1 MREENFEQ
9 YLLSDEPIKSKLKA
23 VNLRLIE
30 RKFEVDLNQIVS
42 DDDKMY
48 EILIRAKQE
57 TNDHNGNNL
66 TLFES
71 FINYRTE
78 QDFKHQ
84 LNTNIRWC
92 DTVSFQELDIKKEY
106 RSLLD
111 SVAKDFYIPLLS
123 QAVKYQR
130 AVGFFSSSCLVE
142 ISKGISELAKNGGK
156 IQLVAS
162 PYLSDEDVEAIKSG
176 YAMRDQVVKEAIRR
190 EMTEGKTPFEKA
202 RLNLLANLISDGVL
216 DIKIA
221 FTEDSD
227 RMGMYH
233 EKMGIITD
241 AKGNRVA
248 FAGSMNESA
257 TAMTLNYEAID
268 VFCSWKGEE
277 DRVIA
282 KENAFTSIWN
292 DTEPNIKIID
302 FPELKQEIIEK
313 YKRSVPDFEIDK
325 KEYSS
330 NIDTVLHTDLGTHIE
345 YCPKFPEWFKL
356 HDYQNEAITEWQKRN
371 YRGIF
376 DMATGTG
383 KTYTGL
389 GALTILSKNIDY
401 KLAAI
406 IVCPYQHLVEQWVE
420 DILKFNIDPIIG
432 YSDSSQ
438 KDWPKRL
445 KDAIRDQKLK
455 VRGKE
460 FFCFICTNATF
471 SSDYV
476 QTQLA
481 KIKSDILLMVDE
493 AHNFGAPYLS
503 CLLYDNYKYRLAL
516 SATLDRHNDEEGT
529 TKLYDFFGEKCIEYT
544 LDRAIEEKKLTK
556 YKYYPIV
563 VTLTEEEL
571 EAYDN
576 LSYEI
581 GKCIMKGENG
591 KMKLSSRGEKLALK
605 RSRIVAGAK
614 NKLTMLEKVI
624 QPYIHDKHIL
634 VYCGATKGLEQ
645 NQDRSDVDS
654 EDVRQIDAVTD
665 LLGNKLGME
674 VSQFTSKESVE
685 EREVLKREFSAG
697 DTLKALIAI
706 KCLDEGVNIPKIK
719 TAFILASTTNPKEYI
734 QRRGR
739 VLRLAEGKEYAE
751 IYDFVTLPYDTESVT
766 SLTETQVKRNSTLVK
781 NELRR
786 VEEFSRIAVNMVE
799 SASLVDEIKDAY
811 GIQELNWNNEE
822 EDYGYGF

>member
-1 MREENFEQ
+1 M
-9 YLLSDEPIKSKLKA
+9 
-23 VNLRLIE
+23 
-30 RKFEVDLNQIVS
+30 
-42 DDDKMY
+42 
-48 EILIRAKQE
+48 
-57 TNDHNGNNL
+57 
-66 TLFES
+66 
-71 FINYRTE
+71 
-78 QDFKHQ
+78 
-84 LNTNIRWC
+84 
-92 DTVSFQELDIKKEY
+92 SFQELDIKNEY

-123 QAVKYQR
+123 KAVKYQR

-162 PYLSDEDVEAIKSG
+162 PYLSDEDIEAIRSG
-176 YAMRDQVVKEAIRR
+176 YAMRDQIVKDAVRR

-241 AKGNRVA
+241 AEGNRVA

-257 TAMTLNYEAID
+257 TAMTLNYETID

-277 DRVIA
+277 DRVVA
-282 KENAFTSIWN
+282 KENAFASIWN
-292 DTEPNIKIID
+292 DTEPNIKIIE

-325 KEYSS
+325 KEYAPD
-330 NIDTVLHTDLGTHIE
+330 IDTVLHTDLGIYTE
-345 YCPKFPEWFKL
+345 YGPKFPEWFKL
-356 HDYQNEAITEWQKRN
+356 HDYQDEAITEWQNRD

-389 GALTILSKNIDY
+389 GALTTLSKNIDH

-420 DILKFNIDPIIG
+420 DILKFNIEPIIG
-432 YSDSSQ
+432 YSESSQ
-438 KDWPKRL
+438 KDWQKRL

-481 KIKSDILLMVDE
+481 KIKSETLLMVDE

-503 CLLYDNYKYRLAL
+503 CLLFDNYKYRLAL
-516 SATLDRHNDEEGT
+516 SATLERHNDEEGT
-529 TKLYDFFGEKCIEYT
+529 AKLYDFFGEKCIEYT

-581 GKCIMKGENG
+581 GKCMMKGKNG
-591 KMKLSSRGEKLALK
+591 KMKLSSRGERLALQ
-605 RSRIVAGAK
+605 RSRIVAGAR
-614 NKLTMLEKVI
+614 NKVTMLEEVI

-654 EDVRQIDAVTD
+654 EDIRQIDLVTD
-665 LLGNKLGME
+665 LLGNKLGMD

-697 DTLKALIAI
+697 DTLKVLIAI

-739 VLRLAEGKEYAE
+739 VLRLADGKEYAE
-751 IYDFVTLPYDTESVT
+751 IYDFITLPYGIEEVT
-766 SLTETQVKRNSTLVK
+766 SLTAAQVKRNSTLVK

-786 VEEFSRIAVNMVE
+786 AEEFSRIAVNMVE
-799 SASLVDEIKDAY
+799 SASLIDEIKDAY
-811 GIQELNWNNEE
+811 GIQELTWSSEE

>member
-1 MREENFEQ
+1 M
-9 YLLSDEPIKSKLKA
+9 
-23 VNLRLIE
+23 
-30 RKFEVDLNQIVS
+30 
-42 DDDKMY
+42 
-48 EILIRAKQE
+48 
-57 TNDHNGNNL
+57 
-66 TLFES
+66 
-71 FINYRTE
+71 
-78 QDFKHQ
+78 
-84 LNTNIRWC
+84 
-92 DTVSFQELDIKKEY
+92 SFQELDIKNEY

-123 QAVKYQR
+123 KAVKYQR

-176 YAMRDQVVKEAIRR
+176 YAMRDQVVKDAVRR

-241 AKGNRVA
+241 AEGNRVA

-257 TAMTLNYEAID
+257 TAMTLNYETID

-277 DRVIA
+277 DRVVA
-282 KENAFTSIWN
+282 KENAFASIWN
-292 DTEPNIKIID
+292 DTEPNIKIIE

-325 KEYSS
+325 KEYSPD
-330 NIDTVLHTDLGTHIE
+330 IDTVLHTDLGIYTE
-345 YCPKFPEWFKL
+345 YGPKFPEWFKL
-356 HDYQNEAITEWQKRN
+356 HDYQDEAITEWQKRD

-389 GALTILSKNIDY
+389 GALTTLSKNIDH

-420 DILKFNIDPIIG
+420 DILKFNIEPIIG
-432 YSDSSQ
+432 YSESSQ
-438 KDWPKRL
+438 KDWQKRL

-481 KIKSDILLMVDE
+481 KIKSDTLLMVDE

-503 CLLYDNYKYRLAL
+503 CLLFDNYKYRLAL
-516 SATLDRHNDEEGT
+516 SATLERHNDEEGT
-529 TKLYDFFGEKCIEYT
+529 AKLYDFFGEKCIEYT

-581 GKCIMKGENG
+581 GKCIMKGKNG
-591 KMKLSSRGEKLALK
+591 KMKLSSRGERLALQ
-605 RSRIVAGAK
+605 RSRIVAGAR
-614 NKLTMLEKVI
+614 NKVTMLEEVI

-654 EDVRQIDAVTD
+654 EDIRQIDIVTD
-665 LLGNKLGME
+665 LLGNKLGMD

-697 DTLKALIAI
+697 DTLKVLIAI

-739 VLRLAEGKEYAE
+739 VLRLADGKEYAE
-751 IYDFVTLPYDTESVT
+751 IYDFITLPYGIEEVT
-766 SLTETQVKRNSTLVK
+766 SLTAAQVKRNSTLVK

-786 VEEFSRIAVNMVE
+786 AEEFSRIAVNMVE
-799 SASLVDEIKDAY
+799 SASLIDEIKDAY
-811 GIQELNWNNEE
+811 GIQELTWSSEE

>member
-1 MREENFEQ
+1 M
-9 YLLSDEPIKSKLKA
+9 
-23 VNLRLIE
+23 
-30 RKFEVDLNQIVS
+30 
-42 DDDKMY
+42 
-48 EILIRAKQE
+48 
-57 TNDHNGNNL
+57 
-66 TLFES
+66 
-71 FINYRTE
+71 
-78 QDFKHQ
+78 
-84 LNTNIRWC
+84 
-92 DTVSFQELDIKKEY
+92 SFQELDIKKEY

-111 SVAKDFYIPLLS
+111 SVAKNFYIPLLI

-162 PYLSDEDVEAIKSG
+162 PYLSDEDIEAIKSG

-202 RLNLLANLISDGVL
+202 RLNLLANLISDNIL

-241 AKGNRVA
+241 AEGNRVA

-257 TAMTLNYEAID
+257 AAMTLNYETID
-268 VFCSWKGEE
+268 VYCSWKGEV

-282 KENAFTSIWN
+282 KENAFASIWN

-302 FPELKQEIIEK
+302 FPELKQEIIDK
-313 YKRSVPDFEIDK
+313 YKYAVPDFEIDK
-325 KEYSS
+325 KEYAPD
-330 NIDTVLHTDLGTHIE
+330 IDTVLHTDLGVYTE
-345 YCPKFPEWFKL
+345 YGPKFPEWFKL
-356 HDYQNEAITEWQKRN
+356 HDYQDEAITEWQKRN

-389 GALTILSKNIDY
+389 GALTTLSKNLGH

-438 KDWPKRL
+438 KDWQKRL
-445 KDAIRDQKLK
+445 KNAIRDQKLK
-455 VRGKE
+455 VRGRE

-476 QTQLA
+476 QAQLA
-481 KIKSDILLMVDE
+481 KIKSDTLLMVDE

-529 TKLYDFFGEKCIEYT
+529 AKLYDFFGEKCIEYT

-581 GKCIMKGENG
+581 GKCIMKDKNG
-591 KMKLSSRGEKLALK
+591 KIKLSSKGETLALK
-605 RSRIVAGAK
+605 RSRIIAGAK
-614 NKLTMLEKVI
+614 NKLTMLEEVI

-654 EDVRQIDAVTD
+654 EDIRQIDAVTD

-697 DTLKALIAI
+697 DTLKVLIAI

-751 IYDFVTLPYDTESVT
+751 IYDFITLPYDTESVT
-766 SLTETQVKRNSTLVK
+766 SLTEAQVKRNFTLVK

-786 VEEFSRIAVNMVE
+786 AEEFSRIAVNMVE
-799 SASLVDEIKDAY
+799 SASLIDEIKDAY

>member
-1 MREENFEQ
+1 M
-9 YLLSDEPIKSKLKA
+9 
-23 VNLRLIE
+23 
-30 RKFEVDLNQIVS
+30 
-42 DDDKMY
+42 
-48 EILIRAKQE
+48 
-57 TNDHNGNNL
+57 
-66 TLFES
+66 S
-71 FINYRTE
+71 F
-78 QDFKHQ
+78 K
-84 LNTNIRWC
+84 
-92 DTVSFQELDIKKEY
+92 ELDIKKEY

-111 SVAKDFYIPLLS
+111 SVAKDFYIPLLI

-162 PYLSDEDVEAIKSG
+162 PYLSDEDIEAIKSG

-190 EMTEGKTPFEKA
+190 KMTEGKTPFEKA
-202 RLNLLANLISDGVL
+202 RLNLLANLISDNIL

-241 AKGNRVA
+241 AEGNRVA

-257 TAMTLNYEAID
+257 AAMTLNYETID
-268 VFCSWKGEE
+268 VYCSWKGEV

-282 KENAFTSIWN
+282 KENAFASIWN

-302 FPELKQEIIEK
+302 FPELKQEIIDK
-313 YKRSVPDFEIDK
+313 YKYAVPDFEIDK
-325 KEYSS
+325 KEYAPD
-330 NIDTVLHTDLGTHIE
+330 IDTVLHTDLGVYTE
-345 YCPKFPEWFKL
+345 YGPKFPEWFKL
-356 HDYQNEAITEWQKRN
+356 HDYQDEAITEWQKRN

-389 GALTILSKNIDY
+389 GALTTLSKNLGH

-445 KDAIRDQKLK
+445 KNAIRDQKLK
-455 VRGKE
+455 VRGRG

-476 QTQLA
+476 QAQLA
-481 KIKSDILLMVDE
+481 KIKSDTLLMVDE

-581 GKCIMKGENG
+581 GKCIMKDKNG
-591 KMKLSSRGEKLALK
+591 KIKLSSKGEKLALK
-605 RSRIVAGAK
+605 RSRIIAGAK

-654 EDVRQIDAVTD
+654 EDIRQIDAVTD

-685 EREVLKREFSAG
+685 EREVLKREFSSG
-697 DTLKALIAI
+697 DTLKVLIAI

-751 IYDFVTLPYDTESVT
+751 IYDFITLQYDTESVT
-766 SLTETQVKRNSTLVK
+766 SLTEAQVKRNFTLVK

-786 VEEFSRIAVNMVE
+786 AEEFSRIAVNMVE
-799 SASLVDEIKDAY
+799 SASLIDEIKDAY

>member
-1 MREENFEQ
+1 M
-9 YLLSDEPIKSKLKA
+9 
-23 VNLRLIE
+23 
-30 RKFEVDLNQIVS
+30 
-42 DDDKMY
+42 
-48 EILIRAKQE
+48 
-57 TNDHNGNNL
+57 
-66 TLFES
+66 
-71 FINYRTE
+71 
-78 QDFKHQ
+78 
-84 LNTNIRWC
+84 
-92 DTVSFQELDIKKEY
+92 SFQELDIKKEY

-123 QAVKYQR
+123 CAVKYQR
-130 AVGFFSSSCLVE
+130 AVGFFSSSSLVE

-162 PYLSDEDVEAIKSG
+162 PYLSDEDIEAIKNG

-241 AKGNRVA
+241 AEGNRVA

-257 TAMTLNYEAID
+257 TAMTLNYETID
-268 VFCSWKGEE
+268 VYCSWKDEE

-282 KENAFTSIWN
+282 KENAFASIWN

-325 KEYSS
+325 KEYAPD
-330 NIDTVLHTDLGTHIE
+330 IDTVLHTDLGVYSE
-345 YCPKFPEWFKL
+345 YGPKFPEWFKL
-356 HDYQNEAITEWQKRN
+356 HDYQDEAITEWQKRN

-389 GALTILSKNIDY
+389 GALTTLSKNIGH

-481 KIKSDILLMVDE
+481 KIKSDTLLMVDE

-529 TKLYDFFGEKCIEYT
+529 AKLYDFFGEKCIEYT

-581 GKCIMKGENG
+581 GKCIMKGKNG

-614 NKLTMLEKVI
+614 NKLTMLEEVI

-645 NQDRSDVDS
+645 NQDCTDVDS
-654 EDVRQIDAVTD
+654 EDIRQIDAVTD

-697 DTLKALIAI
+697 DTLKVLIAI

-751 IYDFVTLPYDTESVT
+751 IYDFITLPYDTESVT
-766 SLTETQVKRNSTLVK
+766 SLTEAQVKRNSTLVK

-786 VEEFSRIAVNMVE
+786 AEEFSRIAVNMVE
-799 SASLVDEIKDAY
+799 SASLIDEIKDAY

>member
-1 MREENFEQ
+1 M
-9 YLLSDEPIKSKLKA
+9 
-23 VNLRLIE
+23 
-30 RKFEVDLNQIVS
+30 
-42 DDDKMY
+42 
-48 EILIRAKQE
+48 
-57 TNDHNGNNL
+57 
-66 TLFES
+66 
-71 FINYRTE
+71 
-78 QDFKHQ
+78 
-84 LNTNIRWC
+84 
-92 DTVSFQELDIKKEY
+92 SFQELDIKKEY

-130 AVGFFSSSCLVE
+130 AVGFFSSSSLVE

-202 RLNLLANLISDGVL
+202 RLNLLANLISDNIL

-241 AKGNRVA
+241 AEGNRVA

-257 TAMTLNYEAID
+257 TAMTLNYETID

-282 KENAFTSIWN
+282 KENAFASIWN

-325 KEYSS
+325 KEYAPD
-330 NIDTVLHTDLGTHIE
+330 IDTILHTDLGVYTE
-345 YCPKFPEWFKL
+345 YGPKFPEWFKL
-356 HDYQNEAITEWQKRN
+356 HDYQDEAITEWQKRN

-389 GALTILSKNIDY
+389 GALTTLSKNIDH

-455 VRGKE
+455 VRGRE

-481 KIKSDILLMVDE
+481 KIKSDTLLMVDE

-529 TKLYDFFGEKCIEYT
+529 AKLYDFFGEKCIEYT

-581 GKCIMKGENG
+581 GKCIMKGKNG

-614 NKLTMLEKVI
+614 NKLTMLEEVI

-654 EDVRQIDAVTD
+654 EDIRQIDAVTD

-685 EREVLKREFSAG
+685 EREVLKREFSVG
-697 DTLKALIAI
+697 DTLKVLIAI

-751 IYDFVTLPYDTESVT
+751 IYDFITLPYDTESVT
-766 SLTETQVKRNSTLVK
+766 SLTEAQVKRNSTLVK

-786 VEEFSRIAVNMVE
+786 AEEFSRIAVNMVE
-799 SASLVDEIKDAY
+799 SASLIDEIKDAY

>member
-1 MREENFEQ
+1 M
-9 YLLSDEPIKSKLKA
+9 
-23 VNLRLIE
+23 
-30 RKFEVDLNQIVS
+30 
-42 DDDKMY
+42 
-48 EILIRAKQE
+48 
-57 TNDHNGNNL
+57 
-66 TLFES
+66 
-71 FINYRTE
+71 
-78 QDFKHQ
+78 
-84 LNTNIRWC
+84 
-92 DTVSFQELDIKKEY
+92 SFQELDIKKEY

-130 AVGFFSSSCLVE
+130 AVGFFSSSSLVE

-202 RLNLLANLISDGVL
+202 RLNLLANLISDNIL

-227 RMGMYH
+227 RVGMYH

-241 AKGNRVA
+241 AEGNRVA

-257 TAMTLNYEAID
+257 TAMTLNYETID

-282 KENAFTSIWN
+282 KENAFASIWN

-325 KEYSS
+325 KEYAPE
-330 NIDTVLHTDLGTHIE
+330 IDTVLHTDLGVYTE
-345 YCPKFPEWFKL
+345 YGPKFPEWFRL
-356 HDYQNEAITEWQKRN
+356 HDYQDEAITEWQKRN

-389 GALTILSKNIDY
+389 GALTTLSKNIDH

-455 VRGKE
+455 VRGRE

-481 KIKSDILLMVDE
+481 KIKSDTLLMVDE

-529 TKLYDFFGEKCIEYT
+529 AKLYDFFGEKCIEYT

-581 GKCIMKGENG
+581 GKCIMKGKNG

-614 NKLTMLEKVI
+614 NKLTMLEEVI
-624 QPYIHDKHIL
+624 QPYIHDKHTL

-654 EDVRQIDAVTD
+654 EDIRQIDAVTD

-697 DTLKALIAI
+697 DTLKVLIAI

-751 IYDFVTLPYDTESVT
+751 IYDFITLPYDTESVT
-766 SLTETQVKRNSTLVK
+766 SLTEAQVKRNSTLVK

-786 VEEFSRIAVNMVE
+786 AEEFSRIAVNMVE
-799 SASLVDEIKDAY
+799 SASLIDEIKYAY

>member
-1 MREENFEQ
+1 MN
-9 YLLSDEPIKSKLKA
+9 
-23 VNLRLIE
+23 
-30 RKFEVDLNQIVS
+30 
-42 DDDKMY
+42 
-48 EILIRAKQE
+48 
-57 TNDHNGNNL
+57 
-66 TLFES
+66 
-71 FINYRTE
+71 
-78 QDFKHQ
+78 
-84 LNTNIRWC
+84 
-92 DTVSFQELDIKKEY
+92 FQELNIKKEY

-123 QAVKYQR
+123 CAVKYQR
-130 AVGFFSSSCLVE
+130 AVGFFSSSCLIE

-162 PYLSDEDVEAIKSG
+162 PYLSDEDIEAIKSG
-176 YAMRDQVVKEAIRR
+176 YAMRDQVVKEAVRR
-190 EMTEGKTPFEKA
+190 EMTEGKTSFEKA

-233 EKMGIITD
+233 EKMGIISD
-241 AKGNRVA
+241 AEGNRVA

-257 TAMTLNYEAID
+257 AAMTLNYETID
-268 VFCSWKGEE
+268 VFCSWKDEE
-277 DRVIA
+277 DRVVA

-292 DTEPNIKIID
+292 DTEPNIKIIE

-325 KEYSS
+325 KEYATDD
-330 NIDTVLHTDLGTHIE
+330 NLALHTDLGVFTEHG
-345 YCPKFPEWFKL
+345 PKFPDWFKL
-356 HDYQNEAITEWQKRN
+356 HDYQAEAITEWQKHN
-371 YRGIF
+371 YSGIF

-389 GALTILSKNIDY
+389 GALTVLSKNIDH
-401 KLAAI
+401 KLVAI

-420 DILKFNIDPIIG
+420 DILKFNIEPIIG
-432 YSDSSQ
+432 YSESSQ
-438 KDWPKRL
+438 KDWQKRL

-481 KIKSDILLMVDE
+481 KIKTETLLMVDE

-503 CLLYDNYKYRLAL
+503 CLLFDNYKYRLAL
-516 SATLDRHNDEEGT
+516 SATLERHNDEEGT
-529 TKLYDFFGEKCIEYT
+529 AKLYDFFGEKCIEYT
-544 LDRAIEEKKLTK
+544 LDRAIEEEKLTK

-563 VTLTEEEL
+563 VTLTDEEL

-581 GKCIMKGENG
+581 GKCIMKGKNG
-591 KMKLSSRGEKLALK
+591 KPKLSSRGERFALQ

-614 NKLTMLEKVI
+614 NKLALLEEVI

-654 EDVRQIDAVTD
+654 EDIRQIDAVTD
-665 LLGNKLGME
+665 LLGNKLGMD

-685 EREVLKREFSAG
+685 EREVLKREFSEG
-697 DTLKALIAI
+697 NTLKVLIAI

-751 IYDFVTLPYDTESVT
+751 IYDFITLPYGIEEVT
-766 SLTETQVKRNSTLVK
+766 SLTAAQVKRNSTLVK

-786 VEEFSRIAVNMVE
+786 AEEFSRIAVNMVE
-799 SASLVDEIKDAY
+799 SASLIDEIKDAY
-811 GIQELNWNNEE
+811 GIQELNWSSEE

>member
-1 MREENFEQ
+1 M
-9 YLLSDEPIKSKLKA
+9 
-23 VNLRLIE
+23 
-30 RKFEVDLNQIVS
+30 
-42 DDDKMY
+42 
-48 EILIRAKQE
+48 
-57 TNDHNGNNL
+57 
-66 TLFES
+66 
-71 FINYRTE
+71 
-78 QDFKHQ
+78 
-84 LNTNIRWC
+84 
-92 DTVSFQELDIKKEY
+92 SFQELDIKKEY

-130 AVGFFSSSCLVE
+130 AVGFFSSSSLVE

-202 RLNLLANLISDGVL
+202 RLNLLANLISDNIL

-241 AKGNRVA
+241 AEGNRVA

-257 TAMTLNYEAID
+257 TAMTLNYETID

-282 KENAFTSIWN
+282 KENAFASIWN

-313 YKRSVPDFEIDK
+313 YKRCVPDFEIDK
-325 KEYSS
+325 KEYAPD
-330 NIDTVLHTDLGTHIE
+330 IDTILHTDLGVYTE
-345 YCPKFPEWFKL
+345 YGPKFPEWFKL
-356 HDYQNEAITEWQKRN
+356 HDYQDEAITEWQKRN

-389 GALTILSKNIDY
+389 GALTTLSKNIDH

-455 VRGKE
+455 VRGRE

-481 KIKSDILLMVDE
+481 KIKSDTLLMVDE

-529 TKLYDFFGEKCIEYT
+529 AKLYNFFGEKCIEYT

-581 GKCIMKGENG
+581 GKCIMKGKNG

-614 NKLTMLEKVI
+614 NKLTMLEEVI

-654 EDVRQIDAVTD
+654 EDIRQIDAVTD

-697 DTLKALIAI
+697 DTLKVLIAI

-751 IYDFVTLPYDTESVT
+751 IYDFITMPYDTESVT
-766 SLTETQVKRNSTLVK
+766 SLTEAQVKRNSTLVK

-786 VEEFSRIAVNMVE
+786 AEEFSRIAVNMVE
-799 SASLVDEIKDAY
+799 SASLIDEIKDAY

>member
-1 MREENFEQ
+1 M
-9 YLLSDEPIKSKLKA
+9 
-23 VNLRLIE
+23 
-30 RKFEVDLNQIVS
+30 
-42 DDDKMY
+42 
-48 EILIRAKQE
+48 
-57 TNDHNGNNL
+57 
-66 TLFES
+66 
-71 FINYRTE
+71 
-78 QDFKHQ
+78 
-84 LNTNIRWC
+84 
-92 DTVSFQELDIKKEY
+92 SFQELDIKNEY

-123 QAVKYQR
+123 KAVKYQR

-176 YAMRDQVVKEAIRR
+176 YAMRDQVVKDAVRR

-241 AKGNRVA
+241 AEGNRVA

-257 TAMTLNYEAID
+257 TAMTLNYETID

-277 DRVIA
+277 DRVVA
-282 KENAFTSIWN
+282 KENAFASIWN
-292 DTEPNIKIID
+292 DTEPNIKIIE

-325 KEYSS
+325 KEYSPD
-330 NIDTVLHTDLGTHIE
+330 IDTVLHTDLGIYAE
-345 YCPKFPEWFKL
+345 YGPKFPEWFKL
-356 HDYQNEAITEWQKRN
+356 HDYQDEAITEWQKRD

-389 GALTILSKNIDY
+389 GALTTLSKNIDH

-420 DILKFNIDPIIG
+420 DILKFNIEPIIG
-432 YSDSSQ
+432 YSESSQ
-438 KDWPKRL
+438 KDWQKRL

-481 KIKSDILLMVDE
+481 KIKSDTLLMVDE

-503 CLLYDNYKYRLAL
+503 CLLFDNYKYRLAL
-516 SATLDRHNDEEGT
+516 SATLERHNDEEGT
-529 TKLYDFFGEKCIEYT
+529 AKLYDFFGEKCIEYT

-581 GKCIMKGENG
+581 GKCIMKGKNG
-591 KMKLSSRGEKLALK
+591 KMKLSSRGERLALQ
-605 RSRIVAGAK
+605 RSRIVAGAR
-614 NKLTMLEKVI
+614 NKVTMLEEVI

-654 EDVRQIDAVTD
+654 EDIRQIDIVTD
-665 LLGNKLGME
+665 LLGNKLGMD

-697 DTLKALIAI
+697 DTLKVLIAI

-751 IYDFVTLPYDTESVT
+751 IYDFITLPYGIEEVT
-766 SLTETQVKRNSTLVK
+766 SLTSAQVKRNSTLVK

-786 VEEFSRIAVNMVE
+786 AEEFSRIAVNMVE
-799 SASLVDEIKDAY
+799 SASLIDEIKDAY
-811 GIQELNWNNEE
+811 GIQELNWSSEE

>member
-1 MREENFEQ
+1 M
-9 YLLSDEPIKSKLKA
+9 
-23 VNLRLIE
+23 
-30 RKFEVDLNQIVS
+30 
-42 DDDKMY
+42 
-48 EILIRAKQE
+48 
-57 TNDHNGNNL
+57 
-66 TLFES
+66 
-71 FINYRTE
+71 
-78 QDFKHQ
+78 
-84 LNTNIRWC
+84 
-92 DTVSFQELDIKKEY
+92 SFQELDIKKEY

-330 NIDTVLHTDLGTHIE
+330 NIDTVLHTDLGTHID

>member
-1 MREENFEQ
+1 M
-9 YLLSDEPIKSKLKA
+9 
-23 VNLRLIE
+23 
-30 RKFEVDLNQIVS
+30 
-42 DDDKMY
+42 
-48 EILIRAKQE
+48 
-57 TNDHNGNNL
+57 
-66 TLFES
+66 
-71 FINYRTE
+71 
-78 QDFKHQ
+78 
-84 LNTNIRWC
+84 
-92 DTVSFQELDIKKEY
+92 SFQELDIKKEY

-190 EMTEGKTPFEKA
+190 EMTEGKTSFEKA

-241 AKGNRVA
+241 AEGNRVA

-257 TAMTLNYEAID
+257 TAMTLNYETID
-268 VFCSWKGEE
+268 VYCSWKDEE

-282 KENAFTSIWN
+282 KENAFASIWN

-325 KEYSS
+325 KEYAPD
-330 NIDTVLHTDLGTHIE
+330 IDTVLHTDLGVYSE
-345 YCPKFPEWFKL
+345 YGPKFPEWFKL
-356 HDYQNEAITEWQKRN
+356 HDYQDEAITEWQKRN

-389 GALTILSKNIDY
+389 GALTTLSKNIGH

-481 KIKSDILLMVDE
+481 KIKSDTLLMVDE

-529 TKLYDFFGEKCIEYT
+529 AKLYDFFGEKCIEYT

-581 GKCIMKGENG
+581 GKCIMKGKNG

-614 NKLTMLEKVI
+614 NKLTMLEEVI

-645 NQDRSDVDS
+645 NQDCTDVDS
-654 EDVRQIDAVTD
+654 EDIRQIDAVTD

-697 DTLKALIAI
+697 DTLKVLIAI

-751 IYDFVTLPYDTESVT
+751 IYDFITLPYDTESVT
-766 SLTETQVKRNSTLVK
+766 SLTEAQVKRNSTLVK

-786 VEEFSRIAVNMVE
+786 AEEFSRIAVNMVE
-799 SASLVDEIKDAY
+799 SASLIDEIKDAY

>member
-1 MREENFEQ
+1 M
-9 YLLSDEPIKSKLKA
+9 
-23 VNLRLIE
+23 
-30 RKFEVDLNQIVS
+30 
-42 DDDKMY
+42 
-48 EILIRAKQE
+48 
-57 TNDHNGNNL
+57 
-66 TLFES
+66 
-71 FINYRTE
+71 
-78 QDFKHQ
+78 
-84 LNTNIRWC
+84 
-92 DTVSFQELDIKKEY
+92 SFQELDIKKEY

-130 AVGFFSSSCLVE
+130 AVGFFSSSSLVE

-162 PYLSDEDVEAIKSG
+162 PYLSDEDIEAIKSG

-241 AKGNRVA
+241 AEGNRVA

-257 TAMTLNYEAID
+257 TAMTLNYETID
-268 VFCSWKGEE
+268 VYCSWRDEE

-282 KENAFTSIWN
+282 KENAFASIWN

-325 KEYSS
+325 EEYAPD
-330 NIDTVLHTDLGTHIE
+330 IDTVLHTDLGVYTE
-345 YCPKFPEWFKL
+345 YGPKFPEWFKL
-356 HDYQNEAITEWQKRN
+356 HDYQAEAITEWQKRN

-389 GALTILSKNIDY
+389 GALTTLSKNIGH

-481 KIKSDILLMVDE
+481 KIKSDTLLMVDE

-516 SATLDRHNDEEGT
+516 SATLERHNDEEGT
-529 TKLYDFFGEKCIEYT
+529 AKLYDFFGEKCIEYT

-581 GKCIMKGENG
+581 GKCIMKGKNG

-614 NKLTMLEKVI
+614 NKLTMLEEVI
-624 QPYIHDKHIL
+624 HPYIHDKHIL

-645 NQDRSDVDS
+645 NQDRTDVDS
-654 EDVRQIDAVTD
+654 EDIRQIDAVTD

-697 DTLKALIAI
+697 DTLKVLIAI

-751 IYDFVTLPYDTESVT
+751 IYDFITLPYDTESVT
-766 SLTETQVKRNSTLVK
+766 SLTEAQVKRNSTLVK

-786 VEEFSRIAVNMVE
+786 AEEFSRIAVNMVE
-799 SASLVDEIKDAY
+799 SASLIDEIKDAY

>member
-1 MREENFEQ
+1 M
-9 YLLSDEPIKSKLKA
+9 
-23 VNLRLIE
+23 
-30 RKFEVDLNQIVS
+30 
-42 DDDKMY
+42 
-48 EILIRAKQE
+48 
-57 TNDHNGNNL
+57 
-66 TLFES
+66 S
-71 FINYRTE
+71 F
-78 QDFKHQ
+78 K
-84 LNTNIRWC
+84 
-92 DTVSFQELDIKKEY
+92 ELDIKKEY

-111 SVAKDFYIPLLS
+111 SVAKDFYIPLLI

-162 PYLSDEDVEAIKSG
+162 PYLSDEDIEAIKSG

-190 EMTEGKTPFEKA
+190 KMTEGKTPFEKA
-202 RLNLLANLISDGVL
+202 RLNLLANLISDNIL

-241 AKGNRVA
+241 AEGNRVA

-257 TAMTLNYEAID
+257 AAMTLNYETID
-268 VFCSWKGEE
+268 VYCSWKGEV

-282 KENAFTSIWN
+282 KENAFASIWN

-302 FPELKQEIIEK
+302 FPELKQEIIDK
-313 YKRSVPDFEIDK
+313 YKYAVPDFEIDK
-325 KEYSS
+325 KEYAPD
-330 NIDTVLHTDLGTHIE
+330 IDTVLHTDLGVYTE
-345 YCPKFPEWFKL
+345 YGPKFPEWFKL
-356 HDYQNEAITEWQKRN
+356 HDYQDEAITEWQKRN

-389 GALTILSKNIDY
+389 GALTTLSKNLGH

-445 KDAIRDQKLK
+445 KNAIRDQKLK
-455 VRGKE
+455 VRGRG
-460 FFCFICTNATF
+460 FFCFICTNTTF

-476 QTQLA
+476 QAQLA
-481 KIKSDILLMVDE
+481 KIKSDTLLMVDE

-581 GKCIMKGENG
+581 GKCIMKDKNG
-591 KMKLSSRGEKLALK
+591 KIKLSSKGEKLALK
-605 RSRIVAGAK
+605 RSRIIAGAK

-654 EDVRQIDAVTD
+654 EDIRQIDAVTD

-685 EREVLKREFSAG
+685 EREVLKREFSSG
-697 DTLKALIAI
+697 DTLKVLIAI

-751 IYDFVTLPYDTESVT
+751 IYDFITLPYDTESVT
-766 SLTETQVKRNSTLVK
+766 SLTEAQVKRNFTLVK

-786 VEEFSRIAVNMVE
+786 AEEFSRIAVNMVE
-799 SASLVDEIKDAY
+799 SASLIDEIKDAY

>member
-1 MREENFEQ
+1 M
-9 YLLSDEPIKSKLKA
+9 
-23 VNLRLIE
+23 
-30 RKFEVDLNQIVS
+30 
-42 DDDKMY
+42 
-48 EILIRAKQE
+48 
-57 TNDHNGNNL
+57 
-66 TLFES
+66 
-71 FINYRTE
+71 
-78 QDFKHQ
+78 
-84 LNTNIRWC
+84 
-92 DTVSFQELDIKKEY
+92 SFQELDIKKEY

-130 AVGFFSSSCLVE
+130 AVGFFSSSSLVE

-162 PYLSDEDVEAIKSG
+162 PYLSDEDIEAIKSG

-241 AKGNRVA
+241 AEGNRVA

-257 TAMTLNYEAID
+257 TAMTLNYETID
-268 VFCSWKGEE
+268 VYCSWRDEE

-282 KENAFTSIWN
+282 KENAFASIWN

-325 KEYSS
+325 KEYAPD
-330 NIDTVLHTDLGTHIE
+330 IDTVLHTDLGVYTE
-345 YCPKFPEWFKL
+345 YGPKFPEWFKL
-356 HDYQNEAITEWQKRN
+356 HDYQAEAITEWQKRN

-389 GALTILSKNIDY
+389 GALTTLSKNIGH

-481 KIKSDILLMVDE
+481 KIKSDTLLMVDE

-529 TKLYDFFGEKCIEYT
+529 AKLYDFFGEKCIEYT

-581 GKCIMKGENG
+581 EKCIMKGKNG

-614 NKLTMLEKVI
+614 NKLTMLEEVI
-624 QPYIHDKHIL
+624 HPYIHDKHIL

-645 NQDRSDVDS
+645 NQDRTDVDS
-654 EDVRQIDAVTD
+654 EDIRQIDAVTD

-697 DTLKALIAI
+697 DTLKVLIAI

-751 IYDFVTLPYDTESVT
+751 IYDFITLPYDTESVT
-766 SLTETQVKRNSTLVK
+766 SLTEAQVKRNSTLVK

-786 VEEFSRIAVNMVE
+786 AEEFSRIAVNMVE
-799 SASLVDEIKDAY
+799 SASLIDEIKDAY

>member
-1 MREENFEQ
+1 M
-9 YLLSDEPIKSKLKA
+9 
-23 VNLRLIE
+23 
-30 RKFEVDLNQIVS
+30 
-42 DDDKMY
+42 
-48 EILIRAKQE
+48 
-57 TNDHNGNNL
+57 
-66 TLFES
+66 
-71 FINYRTE
+71 
-78 QDFKHQ
+78 
-84 LNTNIRWC
+84 
-92 DTVSFQELDIKKEY
+92 SFQELDIKNEY

-111 SVAKDFYIPLLS
+111 SVAKDFYVPLLS
-123 QAVKYQR
+123 KAVKYQR

-176 YAMRDQVVKEAIRR
+176 YAMRDQVVKDAVRR

-241 AKGNRVA
+241 AEGNRVA

-257 TAMTLNYEAID
+257 TAMTLNYETID

-277 DRVIA
+277 DRVVA
-282 KENAFTSIWN
+282 KENAFASIWN
-292 DTEPNIKIID
+292 DTEPNIKIIE

-325 KEYSS
+325 KEYSPD
-330 NIDTVLHTDLGTHIE
+330 IDTVLHTDLGVFTE
-345 YCPKFPEWFKL
+345 YGPKFPEWFKL
-356 HDYQNEAITEWQKRN
+356 HDYQDEAITEWKKRD

-389 GALTILSKNIDY
+389 GALTTLSKNIDH

-420 DILKFNIDPIIG
+420 DILKFNIEPIIG
-432 YSDSSQ
+432 YSESSQ
-438 KDWPKRL
+438 KDWQKRL

-481 KIKSDILLMVDE
+481 KIKSDTLLMVDE

-503 CLLYDNYKYRLAL
+503 CLLFDNYKYRLAL
-516 SATLDRHNDEEGT
+516 SATLERHNDEEGT
-529 TKLYDFFGEKCIEYT
+529 AKLYDFFGEKCIEYT

-581 GKCIMKGENG
+581 GKCIMKGKNG
-591 KMKLSSRGEKLALK
+591 KMKLSSRGERLALQ
-605 RSRIVAGAK
+605 RSRIVAGAR
-614 NKLTMLEKVI
+614 NKVTMLEEVI

-654 EDVRQIDAVTD
+654 EDIRQIDMVTD
-665 LLGNKLGME
+665 LLGNKLGMD

-697 DTLKALIAI
+697 DTLKVLIAI

-751 IYDFVTLPYDTESVT
+751 IYDFITLPYGIEEVT
-766 SLTETQVKRNSTLVK
+766 SLTTAQVKRNSTLVK

-786 VEEFSRIAVNMVE
+786 AEEFSRIAVNMVE
-799 SASLVDEIKDAY
+799 SASLIDEIKDAY
-811 GIQELNWNNEE
+811 GIQELNWSSEE

>member
-1 MREENFEQ
+1 M
-9 YLLSDEPIKSKLKA
+9 
-23 VNLRLIE
+23 
-30 RKFEVDLNQIVS
+30 
-42 DDDKMY
+42 
-48 EILIRAKQE
+48 
-57 TNDHNGNNL
+57 
-66 TLFES
+66 
-71 FINYRTE
+71 
-78 QDFKHQ
+78 
-84 LNTNIRWC
+84 
-92 DTVSFQELDIKKEY
+92 SFQELDIKKEY

-130 AVGFFSSSCLVE
+130 AVGFFSSSSLVE

-202 RLNLLANLISDGVL
+202 RLNLLANLISDNIL

-241 AKGNRVA
+241 AEGNRVA

-257 TAMTLNYEAID
+257 TAMTLNYESID

-282 KENAFTSIWN
+282 KENAFASIWN

-325 KEYSS
+325 KEYAPDV
-330 NIDTVLHTDLGTHIE
+330 DTVLHTDLGVYSE
-345 YCPKFPEWFKL
+345 YGPKFPEWFKL
-356 HDYQNEAITEWQKRN
+356 HDYQDEAITEWQKRN

-389 GALTILSKNIDY
+389 GALTTLSKNIGH

-481 KIKSDILLMVDE
+481 KIKSDTLLMVDE

-529 TKLYDFFGEKCIEYT
+529 AKLYDFFGEKCIEYT

-581 GKCIMKGENG
+581 GKCIMKGKNG

-614 NKLTMLEKVI
+614 NKLTMLEEVI

-645 NQDRSDVDS
+645 NQDRTDVDS
-654 EDVRQIDAVTD
+654 EDIRQIDAVTD

-697 DTLKALIAI
+697 DTLKVLIAI

-751 IYDFVTLPYDTESVT
+751 IYDFITLPYDTESVT
-766 SLTETQVKRNSTLVK
+766 SLTEAQVKRNSTLVK

-786 VEEFSRIAVNMVE
+786 AEEFSRIAVNMVE
-799 SASLVDEIKDAY
+799 SASLIDEIKDAY

>member
-1 MREENFEQ
+1 M
-9 YLLSDEPIKSKLKA
+9 
-23 VNLRLIE
+23 
-30 RKFEVDLNQIVS
+30 
-42 DDDKMY
+42 
-48 EILIRAKQE
+48 
-57 TNDHNGNNL
+57 
-66 TLFES
+66 
-71 FINYRTE
+71 
-78 QDFKHQ
+78 
-84 LNTNIRWC
+84 
-92 DTVSFQELDIKKEY
+92 SFQELDIKKEY

-111 SVAKDFYIPLLS
+111 SVVKDFYIPLLS

-130 AVGFFSSSCLVE
+130 AVGFFSSSSLVE

-202 RLNLLANLISDGVL
+202 RLNLLANLISDNIL

-241 AKGNRVA
+241 AEGNRVA

-257 TAMTLNYEAID
+257 TAMTLNYESID

-282 KENAFTSIWN
+282 KENAFASIWN

-325 KEYSS
+325 KEYAPD
-330 NIDTVLHTDLGTHIE
+330 IDTVLHTDLGVYSE
-345 YCPKFPEWFKL
+345 YGPKFPEWFKL
-356 HDYQNEAITEWQKRN
+356 HDYQDEAITEWQKRN

-389 GALTILSKNIDY
+389 GALTTLSKNIGH

-481 KIKSDILLMVDE
+481 KIKSDTLLMVDE

-529 TKLYDFFGEKCIEYT
+529 AKLYDFFGEKCIEYT

-581 GKCIMKGENG
+581 GKCIMKGKNG

-614 NKLTMLEKVI
+614 NKLTMLEEVI

-645 NQDRSDVDS
+645 NQDRTDVDS
-654 EDVRQIDAVTD
+654 EDIRQIDAVTD

-697 DTLKALIAI
+697 DTLKVLIAI

-751 IYDFVTLPYDTESVT
+751 IYDFITLPYDTESVT
-766 SLTETQVKRNSTLVK
+766 SLTEAQVKRNSTLVK

-786 VEEFSRIAVNMVE
+786 AEEFSRIAVNMVE
-799 SASLVDEIKDAY
+799 SASLIDEIKDAY

>member
-1 MREENFEQ
+1 M
-9 YLLSDEPIKSKLKA
+9 
-23 VNLRLIE
+23 
-30 RKFEVDLNQIVS
+30 
-42 DDDKMY
+42 
-48 EILIRAKQE
+48 
-57 TNDHNGNNL
+57 
-66 TLFES
+66 
-71 FINYRTE
+71 
-78 QDFKHQ
+78 
-84 LNTNIRWC
+84 
-92 DTVSFQELDIKKEY
+92 SFQELDIKKEY

-111 SVAKDFYIPLLS
+111 SVAKDFYIPLLI

-162 PYLSDEDVEAIKSG
+162 PYLSDEDIEAIKSG

-202 RLNLLANLISDGVL
+202 RLNLLANLISDNIL

-241 AKGNRVA
+241 AEGNRVA

-257 TAMTLNYEAID
+257 AAMTLNYETID
-268 VFCSWKGEE
+268 VYCSWKGEV

-282 KENAFTSIWN
+282 KENAFASIWN

-302 FPELKQEIIEK
+302 FPELKQEIIDK
-313 YKRSVPDFEIDK
+313 YKYAVPDFEIDK
-325 KEYSS
+325 KEYAPD
-330 NIDTVLHTDLGTHIE
+330 IDTVLHTDLGVYTE
-345 YCPKFPEWFKL
+345 YGPKFPEWFKL
-356 HDYQNEAITEWQKRN
+356 HDYQDEAITEWQKRN

-389 GALTILSKNIDY
+389 GALTTLSKNLGH

-438 KDWPKRL
+438 KDWQKRL
-445 KDAIRDQKLK
+445 KNAIRDQKLK
-455 VRGKE
+455 VRGRE

-476 QTQLA
+476 QAQLA
-481 KIKSDILLMVDE
+481 KIKSDTLLMVDE

-529 TKLYDFFGEKCIEYT
+529 AKLYDFFGEKCIEYT

-581 GKCIMKGENG
+581 GKCIMKDKNG
-591 KMKLSSRGEKLALK
+591 KIKLSSKGETLALK
-605 RSRIVAGAK
+605 RSRIIAGAK
-614 NKLTMLEKVI
+614 NKLTMLEEVI

-654 EDVRQIDAVTD
+654 EDIRQIDAVTD

-697 DTLKALIAI
+697 DTLKVLIAI

-751 IYDFVTLPYDTESVT
+751 IYDFITLPYDTESVT
-766 SLTETQVKRNSTLVK
+766 SLTEAQVKRNFTLVK

-786 VEEFSRIAVNMVE
+786 AEEFSRIAVNMVE
-799 SASLVDEIKDAY
+799 SASLIDEIKDAY

>member
-1 MREENFEQ
+1 M
-9 YLLSDEPIKSKLKA
+9 
-23 VNLRLIE
+23 
-30 RKFEVDLNQIVS
+30 
-42 DDDKMY
+42 
-48 EILIRAKQE
+48 
-57 TNDHNGNNL
+57 
-66 TLFES
+66 
-71 FINYRTE
+71 
-78 QDFKHQ
+78 
-84 LNTNIRWC
+84 
-92 DTVSFQELDIKKEY
+92 SFQELDIKKEY

-130 AVGFFSSSCLVE
+130 AVGFFSSSSLVE

-162 PYLSDEDVEAIKSG
+162 PYLSDEDIEAIKSG

-241 AKGNRVA
+241 AEGNRVA

-257 TAMTLNYEAID
+257 TAMTLNYETID
-268 VFCSWKGEE
+268 VYCSWRDEE

-282 KENAFTSIWN
+282 KENAFASIWN

-325 KEYSS
+325 KEYAPD
-330 NIDTVLHTDLGTHIE
+330 IDTVLHTDLGVYTE
-345 YCPKFPEWFKL
+345 YGPKFPEWFKL
-356 HDYQNEAITEWQKRN
+356 HDYQAEAITEWQKRN

-389 GALTILSKNIDY
+389 GALTTLSKNIGH

-481 KIKSDILLMVDE
+481 KIKSDTLLMVDE

-516 SATLDRHNDEEGT
+516 SATLERHNDEEGT
-529 TKLYDFFGEKCIEYT
+529 AKLYDFFGEKCIEYT

-581 GKCIMKGENG
+581 GKCIMKGKNG

-614 NKLTMLEKVI
+614 NKLTMLEEVI
-624 QPYIHDKHIL
+624 HPYIHDKHIL

-645 NQDRSDVDS
+645 NQDRTDVDS
-654 EDVRQIDAVTD
+654 EDIRQIDAVTE

-697 DTLKALIAI
+697 DTLKVLIAI

-751 IYDFVTLPYDTESVT
+751 IYDFITLPYDTESVT

-786 VEEFSRIAVNMVE
+786 AEEFSRIAVNMVE
-799 SASLVDEIKDAY
+799 SASLIDEIKDAY

>member
-1 MREENFEQ
+1 
-9 YLLSDEPIKSKLKA
+9 
-23 VNLRLIE
+23 
-30 RKFEVDLNQIVS
+30 
-42 DDDKMY
+42 
-48 EILIRAKQE
+48 
-57 TNDHNGNNL
+57 
-66 TLFES
+66 
-71 FINYRTE
+71 
-78 QDFKHQ
+78 
-84 LNTNIRWC
+84 
-92 DTVSFQELDIKKEY
+92 VSFQELDIKREY

-111 SVAKDFYIPLLS
+111 SVAKDFYIPLLI

-162 PYLSDEDVEAIKSG
+162 PYLSDEDIEAIKSG

-202 RLNLLANLISDGVL
+202 RLNLLANLISDNIL

-241 AKGNRVA
+241 AEGNRVA

-257 TAMTLNYEAID
+257 AAMTLNYETID
-268 VFCSWKGEE
+268 VYCSWKGEV

-282 KENAFTSIWN
+282 KENAFASIWN

-302 FPELKQEIIEK
+302 FPELKQEIIDK
-313 YKRSVPDFEIDK
+313 YKYAVPDFEIDK
-325 KEYSS
+325 KEYAPD
-330 NIDTVLHTDLGTHIE
+330 IDTVLHTDLGVYTE
-345 YCPKFPEWFKL
+345 YGPKFPEWFKL
-356 HDYQNEAITEWQKRN
+356 HDYQDEAITEWQKRN

-389 GALTILSKNIDY
+389 GALTTLSKNLGH

-445 KDAIRDQKLK
+445 KNAIRDQKLK
-455 VRGKE
+455 VRGRE

-476 QTQLA
+476 QAQLA
-481 KIKSDILLMVDE
+481 KIKSDTLLMVDE

-529 TKLYDFFGEKCIEYT
+529 AKLYDFFGEKCIEYT

-581 GKCIMKGENG
+581 GKCIMKDKNG
-591 KMKLSSRGEKLALK
+591 KIKLSSKGEKLALK
-605 RSRIVAGAK
+605 RSRIIAGAK
-614 NKLTMLEKVI
+614 NKLTMLEEVI

-654 EDVRQIDAVTD
+654 EDIRQIDAVTD

-697 DTLKALIAI
+697 DTLKVLIAI

-751 IYDFVTLPYDTESVT
+751 IYDFITLPYDTESVT
-766 SLTETQVKRNSTLVK
+766 SLTEAQVKRNFTLVK

-786 VEEFSRIAVNMVE
+786 AEEFSRIAVNMVE
-799 SASLVDEIKDAY
+799 SASLIDEIKDAY

>member
-1 MREENFEQ
+1 M
-9 YLLSDEPIKSKLKA
+9 
-23 VNLRLIE
+23 
-30 RKFEVDLNQIVS
+30 
-42 DDDKMY
+42 
-48 EILIRAKQE
+48 
-57 TNDHNGNNL
+57 
-66 TLFES
+66 
-71 FINYRTE
+71 
-78 QDFKHQ
+78 
-84 LNTNIRWC
+84 
-92 DTVSFQELDIKKEY
+92 
-106 RSLLD
+106 
-111 SVAKDFYIPLLS
+111 
-123 QAVKYQR
+123 
-130 AVGFFSSSCLVE
+130 E

-330 NIDTVLHTDLGTHIE
+330 NIDTVLHTDLGTHTE

-605 RSRIVAGAK
+605 RSCIVAGAK
-614 NKLTMLEKVI
+614 NKLKMLEKVI

-685 EREVLKREFSAG
+685 EREILKREFSAG
-697 DTLKALIAI
+697 DTLKVLIAI

-766 SLTETQVKRNSTLVK
+766 SLTETQVKRSLTLVK